1 MLDSKTPP
9 TPALGPRI
17 LIVEQVAEQLRQSE
31 ERYRTLFEY
40 ATDMI
45 LSCAL
50 TGEVLSVNR
59 EAERLLG
66 CPRDLI
72 IGKHYHQF
80 FAPSSIV
87 VVEEHFQSVLSG
99 EQRTSL
105 FEVMLQRSDGQ
116 LVAVEG
122 NARFIG
128 DANGHPTEIWVLFRD
143 ISARKQ
149 AERLLREEAE
159 VAGAL
164 ARIRRELMESRD
176 TPTVLAR
183 LCQLTAEVLTS
194 DCSCTI
200 LWQEEEQAYV
210 PVASWGYEPEEQEI
224 LRVLRV
230 PYDAGRS
237 LVARL
242 VDEEVVDARVN
253 VSAELFPDALLS
265 QFGCTQVLCLALWRG
280 QELSGVQVCGY
291 RWQATR
297 SQRDLRVARGISQIA
312 SLVLANTRLM
322 KELQDANRFKDEF
335 VGMMSHEL
343 RTPLHIIFGYIDLL
357 QEGTFGPLGPEQTG
371 SLTQARK
378 SAQDLLEIVEA
389 ILGFNRLKRGLIAL
403 DLREVQLADLLAT
416 LAEETAS
423 YAYRD
428 PAVTLQWPQTTAF
441 PPLTTDPLK
450 LKIIVKNLVTN
461 ALKFTHAG
469 YVAVSVSW
477 QEEDIQLKVE
487 DTGSGMAPE
496 VLPFIFRPF
505 WQGDISNARHHRGIG
520 LGLSLVHQLVEALGG
535 KIEVTSEVGKGS
547 TFRVTL
553 PTVIRREQTWPP
565 NRSKSEEETAVGS

>member
-17 LIVEQVAEQLRQSE
+17 LNKPQVASQLRQSE
-31 ERYRTLFEY
+31 ERYRALFED

-50 TGEVLSVNR
+50 TGEVFSVNQ

-66 CPRDLI
+66 CPRELI
-72 IGKHYHQF
+72 IGKHYRQF
-80 FAPSSIV
+80 LAPSSAV
-87 VVEEHFQSVLSG
+87 VVEERLQSALSS
-99 EQRTSL
+99 EQMVPL
-105 FEVMLQRSDGQ
+105 FEVILQGSDGQ

-122 NARFIG
+122 KARFIR
-128 DANGHPTEIWVLFRD
+128 DANGQPTEIWAIFRD

-149 AERLLREEAE
+149 AERLLLEEAE
-159 VAGAL
+159 VASVL
-164 ARIRRELMESRD
+164 ARVRRELTESRD
-176 TPTVLAR
+176 TPTVLTR

-194 DCSCTI
+194 DCCCTV
-200 LWQEEEQAYV
+200 LWQEGEQAYV

-230 PYDAGRS
+230 PDEAGRS

-242 VDEEVVDARVN
+242 VDEDVVEVRAN

-265 QFGCTQVLCLALWRG
+265 QFGYTQALCLALWRG
-280 QELSGVQVCGY
+280 QDLSGMQVCVY
-291 RWQATR
+291 RRQTPR
-297 SQRDLRVARGISQIA
+297 SQQDLQIARGISQIA
-312 SLVLANTRLM
+312 SLVLANTMLM
-322 KELQDANRFKDEF
+322 QELQDANRFKDDF

-357 QEGTFGPLGPEQTG
+357 QEGTFGPLGPEQVG
-371 SLTQARK
+371 SLTQTRK
-378 SAQDLLEIVEA
+378 SAQDLLEIVEE

-428 PAVTLQWPQTTAF
+428 PAVTLQWPQATSF

-450 LKIIVKNLVTN
+450 LKIILKNLVTN

-477 QEEDIQLKVE
+477 QGEYVQLKVE

-496 VLPFIFRPF
+496 ILPFIFHPF

-520 LGLSLVHQLVEALGG
+520 LGLSLVHELVEAIGG
-535 KIEVTSEVGKGS
+535 KVAVTSEVGKGS
-547 TFRVTL
+547 TFCVTL
-553 PTVIRREQTWPP
+553 PTAIRREHP
-565 NRSKSEEETAVGS
+565 